1 MMGELNQFNEDYY
14 ERGVQLGISGYSD
27 YRWLPDLTIPMC
39 QNIIQYLNIKKDHT
53 ILDFGCAKGYTVKA
67 LNDLGYNCLGTDI
80 SEYAISRAPASVKD
94 KLVLYDEEHRMFQSM
109 HFDFVIAKD
118 VFEHIKPE
126 DLEGILSVLSAIS
139 STIFCV
145 IPLGENGKYVVP
157 EYEGDITHVV
167 REGMEWW
174 RRFFQKNGL
183 EVRSSVYRVPGVKD
197 NWSHY
202 KKGNGFFVLDVSTT

>member
-1 MMGELNQFNEDYY
+1 MGEPNQFNEDYY

-27 YRWLPDLTIPMC
+27 YRWLPDLTIPMS

-67 LNDLGYNCLGTDI
+67 LNDLGYNCYGTDI
-80 SEYAISRAPASVKD
+80 SEYAISCAPASIKD
-94 KLVLYDEEHRMFQSM
+94 KLVLFDKEHKLLQSL

-126 DLEGILSVLSAIS
+126 DLEEILTILSSIS

-145 IPLGENGKYVVP
+145 IPLGEKGKYVVP
-157 EYEGDITHVV
+157 EYESDVTHIV
-167 REGMEWW
+167 REDMGWW
-174 RRFFQKNGL
+174 RGFFQKNGL

-202 KKGNGFFVLDVSTT
+202 KKGNGFFILRVENL

>member
-1 MMGELNQFNEDYY
+1 MGELNQFGEDYY

-39 QNIIQYLNIKKDHT
+39 QKIIQYLNIKKDHT

-67 LNDLGYNCLGTDI
+67 LNDLGYNCYGTDI
-80 SEYAISRAPASVKD
+80 SEYAISRAPASAKD
-94 KLVLYDEEHRMFQSM
+94 KLVLFDKEHSLFQSV
-109 HFDFVIAKD
+109 HFDIVIAKD
-118 VFEHIKPE
+118 VFEHIKPG
-126 DLEGILSVLSAIS
+126 DLEEILAVLSAIT

-145 IPLGENGKYVVP
+145 IPLGEKGKYIVP

-167 REGMEWW
+167 RENMEWW

-202 KKGNGFFVLDVSTT
+202 KKGNGFFVLDVPTT